1 MEKDVVNLLIVGHG
15 RMGRRIEEVAA
26 QAGFAV
32 IGCLDEESNH
42 CGEGLA
48 PGRWPGVHVAI
59 DVTAGDAV
67 AGNVRALAASG
78 INVVIGTTG
87 WSAHEAD
94 VRSATAGA
102 GIGVVAAPT
111 FALGAVVLEE
121 LAWRASKMLA
131 PYGDV
136 GAWIHEAHHAAKRD
150 APSGTALR
158 IRSAMARAG
167 WPSDIDTS
175 STRAGAI
182 PGTHTVGFDGPHE
195 SLTLTHTA
203 RDRAVFAH
211 GALVAARW
219 LVGRRGWFTMRDV
232 LGIEERS

>member
-1 MEKDVVNLLIVGHG
+1 MDGTLTLLIVGHG
-15 RMGRRIEEVAA
+15 RMGRRIEELASG
-26 QAGFAV
+26 AGFAV
-32 IGCLDEESNH
+32 AGCLDEETNR
-42 CGEGLA
+42 GGRGIA
-48 PGRWPGVHVAI
+48 AGRWEGVAVAI
-59 DVTAGDAV
+59 DVSTGGAV
-67 AGNVRALAASG
+67 LDNVRALSALG

-87 WSAHEAD
+87 WSAAEAD
-94 VRSATAGA
+94 ARAAAAAA

-158 IRSAMARAG
+158 IRSAMTRAG
-167 WPSDIDTS
+167 WPSGIDTS

-182 PGTHTVGFDGPHE
+182 PGTHTIGFDAPHE
-195 SLTLTHTA
+195 SLTLTHAA
-203 RDRAVFAH
+203 RDRTVFAH

-219 LVGRRGWFTMRDV
+219 LAGRRGWFTMRDV
-232 LGIEERS
+232 LGIEDPP

>member
-1 MEKDVVNLLIVGHG
+1 MDTLNLLIVGHG
-15 RMGRRIEEVAA
+15 RMGRRIEELAPA
-26 QAGFAV
+26 AGFAV
-32 IGCLDEESNH
+32 AGCLDEESNRN
-42 CGEGLA
+42 GSGLGA
-48 PGRWPGVHVAI
+48 GRWQGVSVAI
-59 DVTAGDAV
+59 DVSAGGAV
-67 AGNVRALAASG
+67 LDNVRALAALG

-87 WSAHEAD
+87 WSADEAD
-94 VRSATAGA
+94 VRSSAAGA

-158 IRSAMARAG
+158 IRSAMTRAG
-167 WPSDIDTS
+167 WPSGIDTT
-175 STRAGAI
+175 STRAGSI
-182 PGTHTVGFDGPHE
+182 PGTHTIGFDAPHE
-195 SLTLTHTA
+195 SLTLTHAA

-219 LVGRRGWFTMRDV
+219 LAGRRGWFTMRDV
-232 LGIEERS
+232 LGIEETS

>member
-1 MEKDVVNLLIVGHG
+1 MNDTLNLLIVGHG
-15 RMGRRIEEVAA
+15 RMGRRIEELAPG
-26 QAGFAV
+26 AGFAV
-32 IGCLDEESNH
+32 AGCLDEHSNA
-42 CGEGLA
+42 GGRGLA
-48 PGRWPGVHVAI
+48 PGTWAGVDVAI
-59 DVTAGDAV
+59 DVSAGGAV
-67 AGNVRALAASG
+67 LDNVRALAALG
-78 INVVIGTTG
+78 IDVVIGTTG
-87 WSAHEAD
+87 WSADEAD
-94 VRSATAGA
+94 VRSAAAGA

-158 IRSAMARAG
+158 IRSAMTHAG
-167 WPSDIDTS
+167 WPSGIDTT
-175 STRAGAI
+175 STRAGSI
-182 PGTHTVGFDGPHE
+182 PGTHTIGFDAPHE
-195 SLTLTHTA
+195 SLTLTHAA

-219 LVGRRGWFTMRDV
+219 LAGRPGWFTMRDV
-232 LGIEERS
+232 LGLEEHS

>member
-1 MEKDVVNLLIVGHG
+1 MDTLNLLIVGHG
-15 RMGRRIEEVAA
+15 RMGRRIEELAPA
-26 QAGFAV
+26 AGFAV
-32 IGCLDEESNH
+32 AGCLDEESNRN
-42 CGEGLA
+42 GSGLGA
-48 PGRWPGVHVAI
+48 GRWQGVAVAI
-59 DVTAGDAV
+59 DVSAGGAV
-67 AGNVRALAASG
+67 LDNVRALAALG

-87 WSAHEAD
+87 WSADEAD
-94 VRSATAGA
+94 VRSSAAGA

-158 IRSAMARAG
+158 IRSAMTRAG
-167 WPSDIDTS
+167 WPSGIDTT
-175 STRAGAI
+175 STRAGSI
-182 PGTHTVGFDGPHE
+182 PGTHTIGFDAPHE
-195 SLTLTHTA
+195 SLTLTHAA

-219 LVGRRGWFTMRDV
+219 LAGRRGWFTMRDV
-232 LGIEERS
+232 LGIEETS

>member
-1 MEKDVVNLLIVGHG
+1 MDKTLNLLIVGHG
-15 RMGRRIEEVAA
+15 RMGRRIEELAPS
-26 QAGFAV
+26 AGFTVA
-32 IGCLDEESNH
+32 GWLDEDTN
-42 CGEGLA
+42 GDGGGLSA
-48 PGRWPGVHVAI
+48 GRWSGVDVAI
-59 DVTAGDAV
+59 DVSAGSAV
-67 AGNVRALAASG
+67 AGNARGLAALG

-87 WSAHEAD
+87 WSAFEAD
-94 VRSATAGA
+94 VRNAAAAA

-158 IRSAMARAG
+158 IRSAMTRAG
-167 WPSDIDTS
+167 WPSGIDTT
-175 STRAGAI
+175 STRAGSI
-182 PGTHTVGFDGPHE
+182 PGTHTIGFDAPHE

-203 RDRAVFAH
+203 RDRTVFAH

-219 LVGRRGWFTMRDV
+219 LAGRRGWFSMRDV
-232 LGIEERS
+232 LGIEDQR

>member
-1 MEKDVVNLLIVGHG
+1 MDKLNLLIVGHG
-15 RMGRRIEEVAA
+15 RMGRRIEELAPA
-26 QAGFAV
+26 AGFAV
-32 IGCLDEESNH
+32 AGWVDEDSNRD
-42 CGEGLA
+42 GVGLA
-48 PGRWPGVHVAI
+48 PGRWAGVDVAI
-59 DVTAGDAV
+59 DVSAGDAV
-67 AGNVRALAASG
+67 LANARGVSALG

-87 WSAHEAD
+87 WSAVEAD
-94 VRSATAGA
+94 VRTAAAAT

-158 IRSAMARAG
+158 IRSAMTHAG
-167 WPSDIDTS
+167 WPSGIDTT
-175 STRAGAI
+175 STRAGSI
-182 PGTHTVGFDGPHE
+182 PGTHTIGFDAPHE
-195 SLTLTHTA
+195 SLTLTHAA

-219 LVGRRGWFTMRDV
+219 LAGRRGWFTMRDV
-232 LGIEERS
+232 LGLEEHS